1 MNHTNENHALVV
13 ASLKAVAKK
22 LNKSFSQVKKDFIA
36 CDLELTFMFW
46 EHFYSKNPYKTV
58 GVDYCHT
65 CRQFTLEFVQPLVP
79 WSLEKQII
87 PDGAVIH

>member
-1 MNHTNENHALVV
+1 MNHSNHSLVV
-13 ASLKAVAKK
+13 DSLKAVSKK
-22 LNKSFSQVKKDFIA
+22 LKRPFSQVKKDFIA

-65 CRQFTLEFVQPLVP
+65 CRQFTLEFVHPLVT

-87 PDGAVIH
+87 PNGAVMH